1 MLTGCVPPPPGLLV
15 AEVVVC
21 VTGLPVV
28 SDTAETVVDDGA
40 VVGTL
45 VDIFVDIVVD
55 IVVDIF
61 VDIVVGIFVDIVVG
75 VVSLTV
81 WEIIW
86 VGGDVVCGGSEVVET
101 EGVGEE
107 VILVSVVGVAVP
119 VVMRNLGSIKLGH
132 RESPQLYTS
141 KST

>member
-1 MLTGCVPPPPGLLV
+1 MLTGCVPPSPGLLV
-15 AEVVVC
+15 VEVVVC

-28 SDTAETVVDDGA
+28 TDTADTVVDDG
-40 VVGTL
+40 VV

-61 VDIVVGIFVDIVVG
+61 AGI

-86 VGGDVVCGGSEVVET
+86 VGGAVVCGGSEVVES

-107 VILVSVVGVAVP
+107 VIPVSVVGVVVP
-119 VVMRNLGSIKLGH
+119 IVMRNML
-132 RESPQLYTS
+132 
-141 KST
+141 